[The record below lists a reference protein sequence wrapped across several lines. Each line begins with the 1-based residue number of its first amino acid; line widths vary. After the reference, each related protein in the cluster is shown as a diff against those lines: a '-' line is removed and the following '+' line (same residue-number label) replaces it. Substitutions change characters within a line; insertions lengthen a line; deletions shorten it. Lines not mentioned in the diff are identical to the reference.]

1 MARCLLKFEDAGCPV
16 PGPSPVFDCSV
27 SLKDFARAARL
38 MYVAYA
44 CHRKPSVSFRK
55 IFHGVSY
62 CLHPVFGKFGVIP
75 RSNVNLGVG
84 FLGSYVAV
92 RCCEAWSET
101 KKKWCCRKYGKGC
114 EGSSPPAVD
123 PGDGKTWARQKA
135 IHCIRWNLHCFEPYF
150 VILSSVGT
158 LITH

>member
-1 MARCLLKFEDAGCPV
+1 MIYDMYVYPQLLFISINGRTDSWTLETQDFKGFLSWVPSGTTCLLKFEDAGCPV

-44 CHRKPSVSFRK
+44 CHRKPSVSFQK

-75 RSNVNLGVG
+75 RSNVNLGLG
-84 FLGSYVAV
+84 FFGSY
-92 RCCEAWSET
+92 
-101 KKKWCCRKYGKGC
+101 GC
-114 EGSSPPAVD
+114 E
-123 PGDGKTWARQKA
+123 
-135 IHCIRWNLHCFEPYF
+135 
-150 VILSSVGT
+150 IL
-158 LITH
+158 